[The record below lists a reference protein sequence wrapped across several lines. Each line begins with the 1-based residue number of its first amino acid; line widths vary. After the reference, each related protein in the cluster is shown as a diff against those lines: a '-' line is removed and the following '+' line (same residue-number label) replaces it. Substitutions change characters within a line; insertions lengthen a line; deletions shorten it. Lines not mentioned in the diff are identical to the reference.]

1 NDIEPFVNLFHF
13 DMPLE
18 LQNEGGWE
26 SREVVDAY
34 TIYAQEALRLFGDRV
49 SKWFTF
55 NEPIVPV
62 EGGYLYD
69 FHYPNV
75 VDAGRAAQV
84 AYNTMIAHAK
94 AVEAFR
100 SFEIKNGKI
109 GIILNLTPSYPR
121 SENPVDL
128 RASLIADLFFNR
140 SYVDPE
146 VLGEYPGELMDI
158 LNDHGQ
164 LPVTLNGDIELLKGN
179 TANMLVVTY

>member
-1 NDIEPFVNLFHF
+1 
-13 DMPLE
+13 
-18 LQNEGGWE
+18 
-26 SREVVDAY
+26 AY
-34 TIYAQEALRLFGDRV
+34 TIYAQEAFRLFGDRV

-100 SFEIKNGKI
+100 SFEIQNGKI
-109 GIILNLTPSYPR
+109 GIILNVKPSYSR
-121 SENPVDL
+121 SENAGDL
-128 RASLIADLFFNR
+128 RASRIADLFFNR
-140 SYVDPE
+140 SFLDPA

-158 LNDHGQ
+158 LNEHGQ
-164 LPVTLNGDIELLKGN
+164 LPVTQKGDSELLKGN
-179 TANMLVVTY
+179 TADILGV

>member
-1 NDIEPFVNLFHF
+1 VNQEAVTFYNNVIDELIANDIEPFVNLFHF

-34 TIYAQEALRLFGDRV
+34 TIYAQEAFRLFGDRV
-49 SKWFTF
+49 TKWVTS
-55 NEPIVPV
+55 NRSLGTV
-62 EGGYLYD
+62 ECGYLCD
-69 FHYPNV
+69 FHCANV
-75 VDAGRAAQV
+75 VAAGRAAQV

-121 SENPVDL
+121 SENPADL
-128 RASLIADLFFNR
+128 RASRIAD
-140 SYVDPE
+140 
-146 VLGEYPGELMDI
+146 
-158 LNDHGQ
+158 
-164 LPVTLNGDIELLKGN
+164 
-179 TANMLVVTY
+179 